1 MMKTKYASIGLLLAA
16 MGLLN
21 ACTEAE
27 EMFVPDFDQPTVLTL
42 TMPADRVVTRATD
55 PGVAS
60 LNENEVATID
70 LFLYPTGATEEEAL
84 VHLLIPKK
92 DIQASEMTADGK
104 VVNTFK
110 ASLSKSVLRQLFAD
124 FDDGTDLTCDA
135 FALVNL
141 PSSIK
146 SANASN
152 SDLINALTGYTN
164 AEITSTKVSELKKL
178 ALGCTDFSYT
188 EAVSSESSHMKGK
201 APLYF
206 VMSGENSLS
215 LDADKREL
223 TGNID
228 VYRSAAKVSLKLT
241 DVAETATTKQVV
253 DGIETVTKWVSELKN
268 ITVRMRNVLNEGFV
282 DAPGEHVTTGYSDKD
297 NLLLNS
303 DGTEQ
308 VDVDGQTE
316 THHMFSTDM
325 PLYTYPND
333 WSENATHR
341 SSLIVCVRW
350 KEDGKTNATWQNTYY
365 EIPIDDNA
373 MKLVR
378 NTHYKIQLKIG
389 VVGSFVET
397 EPYLLDDCSY
407 TILPW
412 GVNPETGATMNQVR
426 YLVVNTKEATM
437 NNIIAMPI
445 AYSSSHDIDKY
456 SMKLEVRDLR
466 AQDATWTELVKE
478 DPEESQST
486 FSDWN
491 TDMFRVVL
499 PSDNEGNNIGNNQV
513 VVEHDL
519 VNNGDEKSHYSAFRM
534 TFTLRHKDDPKYS
547 ETIVVYQ
554 YPMVYAEAEKNS
566 GAGNETTPSNTYYG
580 YMFVNGTT
588 AYENNYSDYSYNAG
602 AHFLGGRNGITNNA
616 GNKNPN
622 RYIIKATSLRD
633 DRYIIGDPRLSK
645 VNNDISW
652 ANVTTESSK
661 TPNWTN
667 YGYDMYSSGSNN
679 DLNYYHPTE
688 ESDRT
693 IDMISPSFMVA
704 SSYGVCDIG
713 IPKQNAR
720 RRCASYQEDGYP
732 AGRWRLPTSAE
743 VAYIVQLSAW
753 GKIPVLFGVSRSN
766 AYYWTANGVIR
777 VNADEGNSSL
787 YTGNVTTTYGTPYG
801 NSYTAVQEGY
811 SYRGVSVR
819 CVYDTWYW
827 DDKIPDANKNNFT
840 WGDKEDATYWGA
852 Q

>member
-1 MMKTKYASIGLLLAA
+1 

-27 EMFVPDFDQPTVLTL
+27 EMFVPDFDQPMALTI

-55 PGVAS
+55 LGVKA
-60 LNENEVATID
+60 LNENKVETID
-70 LFLYPTGATEEEAL
+70 LFLYPTGATEEEAV
-84 VHLLIPKK
+84 VHLLIPRTK
-92 DIQASEMTADGK
+92 IEASDMTADGE
-104 VVNTFK
+104 VVNTFT
-110 ASLSKSVLRQLFAD
+110 ASLSKSILRQLFDD
-124 FDDGTDLTCDA
+124 FDNGTNLECEA
-135 FALVNL
+135 FALINL

-146 SANASN
+146 STNTSN
-152 SDLINALTGYTN
+152 TELINALEGYTN
-164 AEITSTKVSELKKL
+164 AEITSTKLSELKKL
-178 ALGCTDFSYT
+178 ALTCSDFSYT
-188 EAVSSESSHMKGK
+188 EAVSPESSHMKGK

-206 VMSGENSLS
+206 VMSGENTLS
-215 LDADKREL
+215 LDADKHEL

-228 VYRSAAKVSLKLT
+228 VYRSASKVSLKLT
-241 DVAETATTKQVV
+241 DVAETATTTQIV
-253 DGIETVTKWVSELKN
+253 DGVEVTTTWKSEFNN
-268 ITVRMRNVLNEGFV
+268 ITVRMRNGQDNGFV
-282 DAPGEHVTTGYSDKD
+282 DAPSELATTGYFDKKD
-297 NLLLNS
+297 VLLKN
-303 DGTEQ
+303 DGTET
-308 VDVDGQTE
+308 VVVDGETE
-316 THHMFSTDM
+316 IHHMFSTEI

-333 WSENATHR
+333 WSGNATHR
-341 SSLIVCVRW
+341 SSLIVCIRW
-350 KEDGKTNATWQNTYY
+350 QEQGKAIWQDTYY

-378 NTHYKIQLKIG
+378 NTHYKIELKIG
-389 VVGSFVET
+389 VVGSLVET

-412 GVNPETGATMNQVR
+412 GENPETGATMNQVR

-466 AQDATWTELVKE
+466 AQNAAWTTITDFDGSGHNAE
-478 DPEESQST
+478 
-486 FSDWN
+486 WN
-491 TDMFRVVL
+491 TNNFRVVL

-519 VNNGDEKSHYSAFRM
+519 VNNGDENSHYSAFRM
-534 TFTLRHKDDPKYS
+534 TFTLQHKDDPTYS

-554 YPMVYAEAEKNS
+554 YPMVYADAEKNS
-566 GAGNETTPSNTYYG
+566 DAGSGSTPNNTNYG

-588 AYENNYSDYSYNAG
+588 AYEYNYNQNSNNAG
-602 AHFLGGRNGITNNA
+602 AHYLGGRNGIPNNA

-645 VNNDISW
+645 VNNDISG
-652 ANVTTESSK
+652 ANVTTESSG

-667 YGYDMYSSGSNN
+667 LGYDMYISGYNN

-688 ESDRT
+688 ESERT
-693 IDMISPSFMVA
+693 VDMISPSFMVA
-704 SSYGVCDIG
+704 SSYGVCNIG

-753 GKIPVLFGVSRSN
+753 GKIPVLFGTSGSN
-766 AYYWTANGVIR
+766 SYYWTANGVIR

-787 YTGNVTTTYGTPYG
+787 YTGNVTTTNGTPYG
-801 NSYTAVQEGY
+801 SSYTAVNEGTARNPV
-811 SYRGVSVR
+811 YRGVSVR

-827 DDKIPDANKNNFT
+827 DDKIPDANKNMFY